1 MSEDMK
7 REETGP
13 FSSLTSWFEIM
24 RQGGDQLYDIQGELP
39 IAHMTAINPIIRFT
53 GLFLDNA

>member
-13 FSSLTSWFEIM
+13 FPSLTSWFEIT
-24 RQGGDQLYDIQGELP
+24 RQEGDQLYNIQGELP
-39 IAHMTAINPIIRFT
+39 IARIVAMNPMIRFT

>member
-1 MSEDMK
+1 MK

-13 FSSLTSWFEIM
+13 FPFLTSWFEIT
-24 RQGGDQLYDIQGELP
+24 RQEGDQLYNIQGELP
-39 IAHMTAINPIIRFT
+39 IARIAAMNPIIRFT

>member
-1 MSEDMK
+1 MK

-39 IAHMTAINPIIRFT
+39 IAHMTAMNPIIRFT